1 MRVDF
6 LAVQENQF
14 YYFFFKISSYVNIQN
29 SFKSTINFVYLCYFM
44 KFYEKLQINLK
55 FFYKKDFKIFNLAI
69 FEQLKRNK
77 NRNLLFLLDSNK
89 YNESNSVSAR

>member
-1 MRVDF
+1 
-6 LAVQENQF
+6 
-14 YYFFFKISSYVNIQN
+14 
-29 SFKSTINFVYLCYFM
+29 M